1 VDEGRHVGKAP
12 VARHVGRAKVDS
24 TKPPEQPNTTP
35 KMPAAGTSV
44 MAAPPKSV
52 PVFVDDSGWRRRRL
66 RTVVFALAVLTVLAT
81 VAVWLSVTIAP
92 VRPAPLGPC
101 VSATAP
107 GSSECGQ
114 S

>member
-1 VDEGRHVGKAP
+1 MDEGRHVGKAP
-12 VARHVGRAKVDS
+12 VARHVGRAKVA
-24 TKPPEQPNTTP
+24 TAKAPKPPTTTP
-35 KMPAAGTSV
+35 KVPAAGTSV
-44 MAAPPKSV
+44 MAAPPKPV

-66 RTVVFALAVLTVLAT
+66 RTVIFALAVLTVLAT
-81 VAVWLSVTIAP
+81 AAVWLSVTIAP

-107 GSSECGQ
+107 GSAGCGQ